1 MRTSFQTCNFWNPQ
15 GPSSGQRVGGA
26 VSLEVRGQKQRPLGW
41 AWSWVAGSAGVAERP
56 RLGLRGI
63 CPRSP
68 TTAVLGWH
76 PAPLCPMRLPQA
88 RGMTEGCPWGCFPR
102 TPPCAHTV
110 CWGSVLV
117 AVLLVGALTS
127 CPDGRGWDQPSGI
140 LMSRAIPAQPSHCG
154 QHWIEAV
161 GSLWVEGGRVV
172 LSGMGS
178 TDSLF
183 PALCPKL
190 SRTLSISGAQTVHR
204 VGSLSPDPG
213 PWTLGLPRSTAA
225 LSSDPICPAFPSITS
240 PAPPPES
247 SGLSRSLAGGTA
259 SGNWGSWPGLPLR
272 ALADHS
278 ASVRG
283 VVDVQGRLGLGFV
296 VQLSCERCRQQGEAG
311 RGGSLCPWGSSK
323 VGLGSACSAPLRTR
337 GSLPGRPWSIALEL

>member
-1 MRTSFQTCNFWNPQ
+1 M
-15 GPSSGQRVGGA
+15 
-26 VSLEVRGQKQRPLGW
+26 
-41 AWSWVAGSAGVAERP
+41 AERP

-76 PAPLCPMRLPQA
+76 LAPLCPVRLPQA
-88 RGMTEGCPWGCFPR
+88 RGVTERYPWGCSPR
-102 TPPCAHTV
+102 TPPHTHTV

-117 AVLLVGALTS
+117 AVLLGGALAS
-127 CPDGRGWDQPSGI
+127 CPVGRGWNQPCGI
-140 LMSRAIPAQPSHCG
+140 LTSRATPAQPSHCG
-154 QHWIEAV
+154 QHWNEAL

-183 PALCPKL
+183 PAFCPKL

-204 VGSLSPDPG
+204 VGGLSPDPG

-225 LSSDPICPAFPSITS
+225 LSSDPICPSIT
-240 PAPPPES
+240 PPPQS

-272 ALADHS
+272 ALGDHS
-278 ASVRG
+278 ASVHG

-296 VQLSCERCRQQGEAG
+296 VQLSCER
-311 RGGSLCPWGSSK
+311 
-323 VGLGSACSAPLRTR
+323 
-337 GSLPGRPWSIALEL
+337 